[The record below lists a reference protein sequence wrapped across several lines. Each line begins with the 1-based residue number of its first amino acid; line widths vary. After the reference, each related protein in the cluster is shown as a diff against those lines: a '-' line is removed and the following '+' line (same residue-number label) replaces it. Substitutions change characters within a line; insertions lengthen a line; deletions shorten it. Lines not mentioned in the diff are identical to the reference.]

1 MSAMELKTDALT
13 DAVREVLQKCS
24 ARELPLTK
32 TGKCSTSDA
41 SSIQSV
47 SPNLLFPGSRAPEAA
62 ASGLLLLAGC
72 WEESHQL
79 SQDIASPEGSY
90 WHAIA
95 HRIEP
100 DSSNAGY
107 WFRRVGQH
115 RIFAELHRRSSEILE
130 RSGTPWVL
138 KPAWDP
144 FLFIE
149 WCEEARGAP
158 GIKKKRAAIEI
169 QRAEWDL
176 LFEWCAFAPCD

>member
-1 MSAMELKTDALT
+1 MGFKADALT
-13 DAVREVLQKCS
+13 DTVREVLQKHS
-24 ARELPLTK
+24 GQVLPLTK
-32 TGKCSTSDA
+32 TGKCNGSDA
-41 SSIQSV
+41 ASIQRV
-47 SPNLLFPGSRAPEAA
+47 SPNGLFPGARAPEAA
-62 ASGLLLLAGC
+62 VSGLLLLAGC

-115 RIFAELHRRSSEILE
+115 CIFADLRRRSSEILE
-130 RSGTPWVL
+130 RCGAPWAL
-138 KPAWDP
+138 KDDWDP

-149 WCEEARGAP
+149 WCDQARREP
-158 GIKKKRAAIEI
+158 GIKKERAAIEI

-176 LFEWCAFAPCD
+176 LFEWCALTSDD